1 MVMSSPQ
8 PSSVQLSAPQLAA
21 QRNSKNVK
29 DYMELVETVAR
40 VEYSRLPNH
49 LIDQGELVNIGA
61 MALYVMFEAN
71 PDRHYNVTYL
81 STAMKWAIRNELRNR
96 YKWYALKQADTEDDG
111 TQDDDDPLTCSERE
125 RNHAR
130 EAVYESIL
138 SVDSLMDAENP
149 HEMRDDNATPDEVS
163 ELKEAAR
170 MVRMAIARLPERDRD
185 VLEARFFRNLKM
197 REIGIYL
204 GISPSRTSRVV
215 QSALDKVKVELR
227 RMGFAE

>member
-8 PSSVQLSAPQLAA
+8 PSSVKLSSPQLAA

-96 YKWYALKQADTEDDG
+96 YKWYALKQTDTDDDLA
-111 TQDDDDPLTCSERE
+111 QDDDAPLTCSERD
-125 RNHAR
+125 RHHAR

-149 HEMRDDNATPDEVS
+149 HEVRDDNATPDEVS

-215 QSALDKVKVELR
+215 QSALDKVKLELR